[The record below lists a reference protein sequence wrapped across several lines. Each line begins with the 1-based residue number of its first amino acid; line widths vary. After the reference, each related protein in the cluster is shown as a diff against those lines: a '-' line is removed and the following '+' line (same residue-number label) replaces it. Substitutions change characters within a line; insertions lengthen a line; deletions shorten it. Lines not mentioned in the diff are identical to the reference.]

1 MYIMY
6 LARGMQCTILEYELM
21 DRQIRAYGVPVN
33 STKYYLLVVASEIYI
48 RH

>member
-21 DRQIRAYGVPVN
+21 DRQIRAYGVPASKFYKV
-33 STKYYLLVVASEIYI
+33 LLACSS
-48 RH
+48 